1 MVDMFTFKCPECGA
15 SFYVYPIGEGYTTA
29 SLEASRGTK
38 AVPVYC
44 RNDHKNMVYWTKE
57 WRPGPHGFLSPL

>member
-1 MVDMFTFKCPECGA
+1 MVDMFTFKCAECA
-15 SFYVYPIGEGYTTA
+15 ATFYVYAIGEGYTTA
-29 SLEASRGTK
+29 RLEGSEGTK

-57 WRPGPHGFLSPL
+57 